1 MAFIFAG
8 IVVFWLFHRKALMQA
23 ILALALFVG
32 LHFIAPENTPEFPW
46 KAVFFFAIGALVIV
60 IHLLTKYEK
69 KSVVEKQAERWFEEQ
84 ARLDQIKFQK
94 WREERNK
101 SS

>member
-23 ILALALFVG
+23 ILALAFFVG

-69 KSVVEKQAERWFEEQ
+69 KSEVEKQADRWFEEQ

-94 WREERNK
+94 WREER
-101 SS
+101 

>member
-8 IVVFWLFHRKALMQA
+8 IVVCWLLHRQA
-23 ILALALFVG
+23 SLQTILALAFFIG
-32 LHFIAPENTPEFPW
+32 LYFIAPENTPEFPW
-46 KAVFFFAIGALVIV
+46 KAVFFFAMAALVIV

-69 KSVVEKQAERWFEEQ
+69 KSEIEKQADRWFEEQ

-94 WREERNK
+94 WREEQDK

>member
-8 IVVFWLFHRKALMQA
+8 IVVFWLFHRQALLHA
-23 ILALALFVG
+23 ILALAFFVG

-46 KAVFFFAIGALVIV
+46 TAIFFFSIGVLIIV
-60 IHLLTKYEK
+60 IHLFTKYEK
-69 KSVVEKQAERWFEEQ
+69 ESVVEQQANRWFEEQ
-84 ARLDQIKFQK
+84 ARLDQLKFQK
-94 WREERNK
+94 WREEQNK